1 MVEPLLARGR
11 RRSGRRPG
19 GLEKGSGGEGGG
31 GRVIKESVEGEGRG
45 GGGRIFSNRRGRI
58 LVLKISQY
66 EENKDNN
73 NNG

>member
-1 MVEPLLARGR
+1 MG
-11 RRSGRRPG
+11 
-19 GLEKGSGGEGGG
+19 KGG

-45 GGGRIFSNRRGRI
+45 GGGRIFSNRRGRT